1 MGSLLSPLD
10 TDILFSESNNT
21 SEMLSVE
28 PNNRNDFEFDPRSIS
43 ERLDY
48 NDLTLNSDPSNMF
61 RLEDGLPFP
70 LEPLDPVN
78 FSGDIA
84 PNTEAC
90 LKFNEMTTISPQ
102 INSQNYPYVTNL
114 SRLSSPHLSDTNWE
128 GFLSF
133 SPKSHAAT
141 PDVLHHSS
149 PQSSISHG
157 RTVLP
162 EPFVIDDLV
171 RVTSRPENVFEA
183 MDLETLIR
191 PFMLMGDIF
200 FTSIYE
206 ILNNQS
212 SAINEENIEW
222 VANEFRNILAA
233 SHEASASTIRKRLL
247 KSKTNEASCTPSNRF
262 SHAMGTRDA
271 TSLLG
276 KNAQELRALQIL
288 NKALVKKMS
297 VGCLSIKLVIHALQ
311 GSPLATTVAF
321 TFTPAFEI
329 CERGISATLVRA
341 FDTVRGSSI
350 ARNITSFNII
360 PWDHP
365 VVHAID
371 KNNIK
376 KIQELLSSKQISP
389 NDRLPT
395 GTSLL
400 SVSQYLFQGCSN

>member
-1 MGSLLSPLD
+1 M
-10 TDILFSESNNT
+10 LFSESNNT
-21 SEMLSVE
+21 SGMLNVE
-28 PNNRNDFEFDPRSIS
+28 LNNRNDFEFDPRSIF
-43 ERLDY
+43 EGLDY
-48 NDLTLNSDPSNMF
+48 NDLTFDSDPSNVF

-90 LKFNEMTTISPQ
+90 FGFNEMTTFSPQ
-102 INSQNYPYVTNL
+102 INSQDYPYVTNL

-141 PDVLHHSS
+141 PDVLHRSS

-157 RTVLP
+157 RIALP
-162 EPFVIDDLV
+162 EPFVIDDWV
-171 RVTSRPENVFEA
+171 RATSRPEKAFEA
-183 MDLETLIR
+183 MDLEALTKPL
-191 PFMLMGDIF
+191 MLMGDIF
-200 FTSIYE
+200 FTSLYQ
-206 ILNNQS
+206 ILNNQP

-247 KSKTNEASCTPSNRF
+247 KSKTNEASWTPSNRF
-262 SHAMGTRDA
+262 SHAMGTRDV
-271 TSLLG
+271 TSPLG

-288 NKALVKKMS
+288 NKALVKETS
-297 VGCLSIKLVIHALQ
+297 VGCLSIKLVVHALQ
-311 GSPLATTVAF
+311 GSPLATTAAF

-329 CERGISATLVRA
+329 CKRGISATLVRA
-341 FDTVRGSSI
+341 FDTVRGSNI
-350 ARNITSFNII
+350 ARNITSFNVI
-360 PWDHP
+360 PRNHP
-365 VVHAID
+365 VVDAIK

-376 KIQELLSSKQISP
+376 KVEELFSSKQISP
-389 NDRLPT
+389 NDRLPN

-400 SVSQYLFQGCSN
+400 SVSQNLFQGCSN